1 MVVGR
6 SGWVVGGRC
15 KWCGGGDGWV
25 WLCGSESKQFQCVW
39 HADFAVVLNV
49 ALCVC
54 LFCVQQV
61 NLAGEAATISPGLVN
76 DPSSSSSSTA
86 TAAAAAGN
94 SSSSNSSS
102 SAPAA
107 AGSGADA
114 APAAAAASKPK
125 KVVADSGEW
134 SEEQELALVQALKQ
148 FGKELPDRWER
159 ISAVVPGK
167 SKAAC
172 FKRFKELKEV
182 FKAKKAG

>member
-1 MVVGR
+1 
-6 SGWVVGGRC
+6 
-15 KWCGGGDGWV
+15 
-25 WLCGSESKQFQCVW
+25 LPLLL
-39 HADFAVVLNV
+39 AV
-49 ALCVC
+49 
-54 LFCVQQV
+54 QV
-61 NLAGEAATISPGLVN
+61 KLAGEAA
-76 DPSSSSSSTA
+76 A
-86 TAAAAAGN
+86 THLPNGN
-94 SSSSNSSS
+94 SSSSSAAGAADTSSS
-102 SAPAA
+102 SAA
-107 AGSGADA
+107 SSSTQA
-114 APAAAAASKPK
+114 APAAAAAAAKPK

>member
-1 MVVGR
+1 M
-6 SGWVVGGRC
+6 
-15 KWCGGGDGWV
+15 
-25 WLCGSESKQFQCVW
+25 
-39 HADFAVVLNV
+39 
-49 ALCVC
+49 
-54 LFCVQQV
+54 QV
-61 NLAGEAATISPGLVN
+61 KLAGEAAATQLPNGSSTSTSGRSSAAGAA
-76 DPSSSSSSTA
+76 DAASSSAASSSTQA
-86 TAAAAAGN
+86 
-94 SSSSNSSS
+94 
-102 SAPAA
+102 
-107 AGSGADA
+107 A
-114 APAAAAASKPK
+114 APAAAAAAKPK